1 MKIVLIYFI
10 NEWIW
15 LSCVFGC
22 ILGFFGW
29 GKLGRVV
36 NCGFWFVFVLLVDNG
51 FIGDRILIIV
61 LICSLLSF
69 LVIVIYDECDCR
81 IRF

>member
-1 MKIVLIYFI
+1 MIELRFRVYF
-10 NEWIW
+10 
-15 LSCVFGC
+15 
-22 ILGFFGW
+22 GFFGW

-36 NCGFWFVFVLLVDNG
+36 NCGFRFVFVLLVDNG

-61 LICSLLSF
+61 LICSLSSF
-69 LVIVIYDECDCR
+69 LVIVIYDECDRR